1 MKNREFGVSFAVE
14 ASPWPVTSPGWEW
27 QMRIFPGTPR
37 AGSPPV
43 CSFFVLLVLVGAVP
57 LPSLVLVR
65 VIQEGPAL
73 LDDRDVPLRFPV
85 FLVLSC
91 TGQIHKS
98 DVNIKQSEKTCA
110 VIKRPDISMAN
121 EKAFLKSVKKFTWT
135 SVDGGQFK
143 SLVSESDAGL

>member
-1 MKNREFGVSFAVE
+1 MKYFC
-14 ASPWPVTSPGWEW
+14 
-27 QMRIFPGTPR
+27 M
-37 AGSPPV
+37 
-43 CSFFVLLVLVGAVP
+43 LP
-57 LPSLVLVR
+57 L
-65 VIQEGPAL
+65 
-73 LDDRDVPLRFPV
+73 

-98 DVNIKQSEKTCA
+98 GVNIKQSEKACA